1 MTILVQQLRTLA
13 ERATPGPWELQTS
26 NSWRRIGTAGGRF
39 ADGDVL
45 APTSHRG
52 DNHPDLAARQEDLD
66 FIVAANPA
74 AILVLLDKVEQL
86 EKSLR
91 LVQTHA
97 GTAYNRGRQA
107 GIAGQERTARE
118 AIAAMDLARDQM
130 MDENERFTDL
140 LEKAEQ
146 ECDQLKA
153 ENAELRQDKA
163 RLDRGYIM
171 TGVPGVNACEHRGVD
186 LRAAIDRVT
195 QLDEQRAQR
204 QAMTKEQP

>member
-1 MTILVQQLRTLA
+1 MTILVQQLRA
-13 ERATPGPWELQTS
+13 EIEQLQ
-26 NSWRRIGTAGGRF
+26 AK
-39 ADGDVL
+39 
-45 APTSHRG
+45 
-52 DNHPDLAARQEDLD
+52 
-66 FIVAANPA
+66 IV
-74 AILVLLDKVEQL
+74 QL
-86 EKSLR
+86 EKSLK
-91 LVQTHA
+91 LVQSHA
-97 GTAYNRGRQA
+97 TTAYNRGRQA

-146 ECDQLKA
+146 ERDQLKA
-153 ENAELRQDKA
+153 ESAELRQDKA

-171 TGVPGVNACEHRGVD
+171 TGVPGVNACVHRGVD